1 MTIDKYDDKESN
13 VFDSYVKNIIKLV
26 EQNRGDPTK
35 YVKNTTP
42 DEVIPYRFK
51 SGKDEDDGL
60 KWKQ

>member
-26 EQNRGDPTK
+26 EQNREDPTK

-42 DEVIPYRFK
+42 DEVIPYRFE

-60 KWKQ
+60 K

>member
-35 YVKNTTP
+35 YVKNMTP
-42 DEVIPYRFK
+42 DKVIPYRFE

-60 KWKQ
+60 K